1 MLSWFIMI
9 ATFGSGSVPA
19 LVSPLHF
26 SMVAFGSGSVPTM
39 VPPLPM
45 PRRMTGTCESRL
57 CLRGGGRK
65 LHPKKKSG
73 KAKSGGGVKRK
84 GAVASSNYTA
94 YVPGAQTAYF
104 LCKCADIDRPCIHR
118 T

>member
-1 MLSWFIMI
+1 MI

-26 SMVAFGSGSVPTM
+26 SMVAFGSGSVPTL
-39 VPPLPM
+39 V
-45 PRRMTGTCESRL
+45 PRRMTGACENRL

-65 LHPKKKSG
+65 LQPKKKSG
-73 KAKSGGGVKRK
+73 KVKSGGGVKRK

>member
-1 MLSWFIMI
+1 MLLWFIMI
-9 ATFGSGSVPA
+9 ATLGSGSVPA

-26 SMVAFGSGSVPTM
+26 SMVAFGSGSVPTL
-39 VPPLPM
+39 VPSPPM
-45 PRRMTGTCESRL
+45 PRKMTASCESML

-65 LHPKKKSG
+65 LQPKKKSG

-104 LCKCADIDRPCIHR
+104 FCASVQ